1 MIYACLSKCKTKRQ
15 HMYMYIIFKS
25 SIIYF
30 YHWLILTCLKKRHFL
45 NNINCKKIF
54 YTERQCYYFNIFQKK
69 RGIRSKIYLCSKK
82 FDGWR
87 TLETTISQFWYNMF
101 IEILTWPQGLDKSL
115 DKRNEMFI
123 LFNQL
128 WCDFFWFLLL
138 SLRAKLDI
146 NGKSCIYT
154 GTWLFL
160 LAFYKCMTVSISE
173 IEIGTWL
180 VYIWIFSII

>member
-1 MIYACLSKCKTKRQ
+1 MHVCQNVKPSGNTM
-15 HMYMYIIFKS
+15 MYMYIIFKS
-25 SIIYF
+25 SIINF
-30 YHWLILTCLKKRHFL
+30 YHWLILTCLNKHHFL
-45 NNINCKKIF
+45 NNINCKNIF
-54 YTERQCYYFNIFQKK
+54 YTEGQCYYFNIFQKK
-69 RGIRSKIYLCSKK
+69 RTWSKIYLCSKK

-123 LFNQL
+123 LFDQL

-146 NGKSCIYT
+146 NGK
-154 GTWLFL
+154 
-160 LAFYKCMTVSISE
+160 
-173 IEIGTWL
+173 
-180 VYIWIFSII
+180 

>member
-1 MIYACLSKCKTKRQ
+1 MRTSLCIMLNKLLVDFYVSSTHVIYACLSKCKTKRQ

-30 YHWLILTCLKKRHFL
+30 YHWSILTCLNKHHFL

-54 YTERQCYYFNIFQKK
+54 YIERHCVIILISSKK
-69 RGIRSKIYLCSKK
+69 KGTWSKIYLCSKK

-101 IEILTWPQGLDKSL
+101 IEILTWPQGLDKFL

-123 LFNQL
+123 LFINF
-128 WCDFFWFLLL
+128 DVISFGFFF
-138 SLRAKLDI
+138 
-146 NGKSCIYT
+146 
-154 GTWLFL
+154 
-160 LAFYKCMTVSISE
+160 
-173 IEIGTWL
+173 
-180 VYIWIFSII
+180 